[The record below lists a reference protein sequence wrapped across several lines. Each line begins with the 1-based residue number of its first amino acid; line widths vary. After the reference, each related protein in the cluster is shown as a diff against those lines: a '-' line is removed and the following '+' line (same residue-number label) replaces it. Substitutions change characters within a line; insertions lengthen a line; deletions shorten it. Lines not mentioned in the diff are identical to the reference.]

1 MRGNPELKKFRMWK
15 CLQKKEVAEKAGIS
29 TSTYVHYENYIKRIV
44 RLDRQIKIADV
55 LGVEKEKLFRSV

>member
-15 CLQKKEVAEKAGIS
+15 CLQQKEVAEKAGIS
-29 TSTYVHYENYIKRIV
+29 LGMYRHYENDVKRIV